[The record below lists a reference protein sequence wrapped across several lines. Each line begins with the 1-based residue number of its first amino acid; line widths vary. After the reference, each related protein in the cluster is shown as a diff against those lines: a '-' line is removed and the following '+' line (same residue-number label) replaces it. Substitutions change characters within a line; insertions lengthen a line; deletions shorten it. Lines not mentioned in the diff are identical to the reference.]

1 MNRIPDKILKRTY
14 VIFFLFLF
22 FGASVIARVVYVQYF
37 QYDKW
42 QEKARKK
49 RRYIKKIPA
58 TRGSI
63 LAEAGEILAITLP
76 FYKVAIDP
84 TTINPHDYPNL
95 RDTLKTLARLLEK
108 HFKFKAPE
116 KYTAKYFYDKI
127 QKARAKKDHHIYL
140 FASKEKF
147 TIRELKRLKKF
158 PILRNSPF
166 RGGLIAEKIINKRFH
181 PFDNLARI
189 TLGIFKDDTLP
200 RNGIEYSFNKYLR
213 GKDGYMIVEKVGRTE
228 IPIAEIEGGKAE
240 DGYEV
245 KTTLDINIQ
254 DVTYRAVADAVK
266 KYNAKFGVAIVME
279 VATGKIK
286 AIVNYPEVYNRAV
299 AGQSEPGSTFKIAT
313 AMALLE
319 EGVIAP
325 EDTLDTGEGT
335 YQYYDKTMYDVGHT
349 GKLTFQRA
357 FEVSSNIG
365 ISLPVFRNFDKNP
378 HKFIERLEAIG
389 ILEPSYCQLKG
400 EPKPYIIAPDKKK
413 MWNKVTLPWLAI
425 GYNIKLTPLQILT
438 FVNGI
443 ANNGK
448 MISPLLVTSVLEN
461 GKEIET
467 FSGKV
472 IREKMASDKTLRTVK
487 KLMEGV
493 VKNGTAKNIYDPEL
507 PIAGKTGTV
516 KVLVGGKY
524 SDKYRSSFVGYFPAE
539 APKYSCIVVI
549 YEPQGEKVYGGQV
562 AAPVLKEIAEYL
574 YSMDMRFAKPQEAPK
589 SKIIELPVTA
599 PVYQENAEKVY
610 NHYNISTPNQAL
622 TEYVWTIQDG
632 KTVIYK
638 PYEILP
644 GRMPDMKGMNLRDAL
659 ALAGELKLQPIL
671 KGSGN
676 KIVKQSIPP
685 GTYIRKGKKLKLYL
699 DKK

>member
-1 MNRIPDKILKRTY
+1 MNQIPDKILKRTY
-14 VIFFLFLF
+14 FIFLLFLL
-22 FGASVIARVVYVQYF
+22 FGVSVIARVMYVQYF

-49 RRYIKKIPA
+49 KRYLKKIPA

-63 LAEAGEILAITLP
+63 IADAGEILAITLP
-76 FYKVAIDP
+76 FYKAAIDP

-95 RDTLKTLARLLEK
+95 RDTLQTLAKLLEK
-108 HFKFKAPE
+108 HFKHKNPE
-116 KYTAKYFYDKI
+116 KYSAKYFYEKI
-127 QKARAKKDHHIYL
+127 QKARASQDHHIYL
-140 FASKEKF
+140 FSSKEKF
-147 TIRELKRLKKF
+147 TIREIKLLKTF
-158 PILRNSPF
+158 PVLRNSPF
-166 RGGLIAEKIINKRFH
+166 RGGLILEKINNKRFH
-181 PFDNLARI
+181 PFGNLARI

-200 RNGIEYSFNKYLR
+200 RNGIEYSFNRYLR
-213 GKDGYMIVEKVGRTE
+213 GKDGYMIVEKVGKTE
-228 IPIAEIEGGKAE
+228 IPIAEIEGGKSE
-240 DGYEV
+240 DGYDV
-245 KTTLDINIQ
+245 KTTIDVNIQ
-254 DVTYRAVADAVK
+254 DVTHRAVADAVI

-286 AIVNYPEVYNRAV
+286 ALVNYPEVYNRAV
-299 AGQSEPGSTFKIAT
+299 AGQAEPGSTFKIAT
-313 AMALLE
+313 LMALLE
-319 EGVIAP
+319 EGVVSL
-325 EDTLDTGEGT
+325 EDTIDTKDGT

-349 GKLTFQRA
+349 GKLTLQRA
-357 FEVSSNIG
+357 FEISSNIG

-378 HKFIERLEAIG
+378 QKFIDRLEEIG

-461 GKEIET
+461 GKVIKT
-467 FSGKV
+467 FGNKV
-472 IREKMASDKTLRTVK
+472 IRSEMASEKTLKAVR

-516 KVLVGGKY
+516 KVLKGGKY
-524 SDKYRSSFVGYFPAE
+524 TDTYRSSFVGYFPAE

-562 AAPVLKEIAEYL
+562 AAPVLKQIAEYL
-574 YSMDMRFAKPQEAPK
+574 YSMDMRFAKPQEAPQ
-589 SKIIELPVTA
+589 SKIINLPVTS
-599 PVYQENAEKVY
+599 PVYQENAEIVY

-622 TEYVWTIQDG
+622 TDYVWTIQDG
-632 KTVIYK
+632 KTILYK
-638 PYEILP
+638 PYEVIP

-659 ALAGELKLQPIL
+659 ALAGELKLQVTL
-671 KGSGN
+671 KGHGN
-676 KIVKQSIPP
+676 TIAKQSIPP
-685 GTYIRKGKKLKLYL
+685 GTYIRKGKKLKLYVTE
-699 DKK
+699 